1 MGSSGRGATRA
12 AKLATPG
19 PGVKAGCDEVGRNAR
34 RFKLE
39 RARSTSTL
47 RRTVNQT
54 DSPDRYRG
62 RHGFVAT
69 VLLAICVFAARGSF
83 AQAGPSP
90 ADGVA
95 QVIAATDGGVPE
107 AAGSKRVR
115 MSVEPALQKQM
126 ERLMR
131 TYTPMQ
137 GAMVAIDPK
146 TGKVLSL
153 VEFAKDGKSDGLAI
167 RPLYPAASV
176 FKIIT
181 GAALL
186 EA

>member
-95 QVIAATDGGVPE
+95 QVIAATDGGGLVAGFGFGADFDFDGGHISGDLE
-107 AAGSKRVR
+107 RLRRAGAEESGEHAAGGRQN
-115 MSVEPALQKQM
+115 E
-126 ERLMR
+126 
-131 TYTPMQ
+131 
-137 GAMVAIDPK
+137 AMK
-146 TGKVLSL
+146 
-153 VEFAKDGKSDGLAI
+153 E
-167 RPLYPAASV
+167 
-176 FKIIT
+176 
-181 GAALL
+181 
-186 EA
+186 